1 MQFLMPLAFLSCGLL
16 VSAANGQ
23 TLRDLRHGYSL
34 GTHATTSGSR
44 TDSLLVAPRANVLTW
59 TWWTSSGTGRT
70 SVTLPYA
77 QFAVGALRPTP
88 DADRYLLCGLSGTLG
103 VLAVVR
109 IDITLGTVAV
119 EQQVTL
125 PGRDILD
132 VVFNAVDGRVYVIS
146 GGEHAV
152 LSAPWSSVTAPLPT
166 AFTTAVG
173 PAQVSLLD
181 QPERVILGVAAPD
194 GTQGFALQYDGLT
207 IDWFWVRQV
216 GGSWVATPRTLRDM
230 DPAAFDGWS
239 VEDATYADV
248 RMLRVRGG
256 AAGSF
261 SIVTGNTVVGS
272 GTTTAPHQG
281 VDVVL
286 SPPLIAGA
294 QYRVVGS
301 PLRDSASFRP
311 AYRYGAPLVVGGL
324 DPGRANLAASE
335 FYVGSTIA
343 PVSLRGTRMAA
354 TSAPVTYEAALW
366 MAGTPSNFA
375 SPPIVQAGNVAILI
389 PDAVVPVPLAFKADD
404 RTGKTGWLV
413 SVPADLGLQGAL
425 LWFQFL
431 VACPDGSVA
440 VSDVVATSIL
450 SPPTTAA
457 RSARAGRGPGSR
469 AAQAWIR
476 LDGET
481 ERAAAERRRVLE
493 WTRQVWRQVSGR

>member
-1 MQFLMPLAFLSCGLL
+1 MRLLILSFVFSCGALI
-16 VSAANGQ
+16 SAVRGQ
-23 TLRDLRHGYSL
+23 TLRELRQGYVHV
-34 GTHATTSGSR
+34 THATAAETR
-44 TDSLLVAPRANVLTW
+44 TDSLRVAPQASVLTW
-59 TWWTSSGTGRT
+59 MWRT
-70 SVTLPYA
+70 ATAGGEASVTLPYA
-77 QFAVGALRPTP
+77 QFAVGALRATP
-88 DADRYLLCGLSGTLG
+88 DTDRYLLCGLSGTLG

-152 LSAPWSSVTAPLPT
+152 LSAPWPSVTAPLPT
-166 AFTTAVG
+166 SFTTAVG
-173 PAQVSLLD
+173 QAQVTLLD
-181 QPERVILGVAAPD
+181 QPDDVILGTPSPV
-194 GTQGFALQYDGLT
+194 GTPGFKLRHVGPT
-207 IDWFWVRQV
+207 SGWFWVRQV
-216 GGSWVATPRTLRDM
+216 GDSWVATLRTLRDM